1 MTNGSKLIMVA
12 KRRQQVIEVL
22 KIWYN
27 YYCNFYHLFLVF
39 YLFTFY
45 WTKDNFLTF
54 IIFCQML
61 FSFVLKRWLFL
72 TKLSFK
78 FKDFRGCF
86 RRITINIFFLGIH
99 SIFQFKSLST
109 CFIIIETPRGKFA
122 CHGFNLSK
130 QLTNQWLNIYF
141 LV

>member
-1 MTNGSKLIMVA
+1 MPLDCIILHSCICHKKIYRRFDAATFVCLNFFSACCRLAKNNFLTNGSKLIMVA

-86 RRITINIFFLGIH
+86 RRITINIF
-99 SIFQFKSLST
+99 
-109 CFIIIETPRGKFA
+109 
-122 CHGFNLSK
+122 
-130 QLTNQWLNIYF
+130 
-141 LV
+141 